1 MKCTSVKI
9 VYDGCYYRL
18 SYLNHSC
25 LFKDLD
31 DLFTYVMLNCFN
43 YLRSSSNSIPVSDY
57 DDSISVLHSCIN
69 SNRSKL
75 K

>member
-1 MKCTSVKI
+1 
-9 VYDGCYYRL
+9 
-18 SYLNHSC
+18 
-25 LFKDLD
+25 
-31 DLFTYVMLNCFN
+31 MLNCFN
-43 YLRSSSNSIPVSDY
+43 YLRSSSDSIPVSDY